1 MTESEVIKICNT
13 IIFVSSLS
21 NPQGT
26 ALNTTKDE
34 LAEAIGMAIKSLKK
48 QVQKKVKYE
57 DVDYDQY
64 NNVNV
69 YACICPSCG
78 LEIIRFYDN
87 DVSDKCESCDTEEM
101 FHSSMVHH
109 AYIGLNNYCNRCGQ
123 KLDWSDE
130 K

>member
-1 MTESEVIKICNT
+1 MTESEAVEKLKNMRLFMQIE
-13 IIFVSSLS
+13 
-21 NPQGT
+21 
-26 ALNTTKDE
+26 DE
-34 LAEAIGMAIKSLKK
+34 NNDCKFTEDDYKANEMAIKSLKK

-78 LEIIRFYDN
+78 LEIIRFNDN
-87 DVSDKCESCDTEEM
+87 DVSEKCESDDVEKM

-123 KLDWSDE
+123 KLDWSDSD
-130 K
+130 

>member
-26 ALNTTKDE
+26 TLNTTKEE
-34 LAEAIGMAIKSLKK
+34 LAEAMGMAIKSLKK

-57 DVDYDQY
+57 DVGYDQY

-69 YACICPSCG
+69 YAC
-78 LEIIRFYDN
+78 R
-87 DVSDKCESCDTEEM
+87 
-101 FHSSMVHH
+101 
-109 AYIGLNNYCNRCGQ
+109 
-123 KLDWSDE
+123 
-130 K
+130 